1 MTHKVCKL
9 VELHERKLALPHL
22 LQGTSACYA
31 NAGVFVS
38 DSLSR
43 TLLVIIAVILGV
55 AALSLGQAVLMPL
68 AFAGVL
74 VILFQPFQR
83 LLNTSMP
90 TWLSPFLVT
99 FIVLALLALFWAIL
113 SYSVSVVAVEVP
125 DYSERFEA
133 RLQAGQAQLSRLG
146 ISLPEVGDEG
156 SSAQLAQGALSA
168 LGSVATSFSSTVLVV
183 TVLLFLLLEL
193 RPLRL
198 KLEQVM
204 DQTDRQKFAHALRQ
218 MTWKLSRYAW
228 VTVLISLVTGLLTT
242 LWCTLLG
249 IEFAFVWGVISFLLN
264 FVPTIGSIIAVVP
277 PTLFA
282 FAFGG
287 VGLGLAALL
296 GLGTMQFTTGN
307 FVAPKFIGEALQ
319 LSPLVV
325 LLAVVFWGWLWGIGG
340 AIIGVPLT
348 MAIVLVCQEFEGLR
362 NIAVLL
368 SQPKANEVP
377 MLEQAQSTQS
387 VPPAQKVQKASEK

>member
-1 MTHKVCKL
+1 M
-9 VELHERKLALPHL
+9 
-22 LQGTSACYA
+22 
-31 NAGVFVS
+31 S
-38 DSLSR
+38 DPLSR
-43 TLLVIIAVILGV
+43 ALLVIIAVILGV
-55 AALSLGQAVLMPL
+55 TALSLAQTILMPL

-74 VILFQPFQR
+74 VILFQPLQR
-83 LLNTSMP
+83 LLNRQLPS
-90 TWLSPFLVT
+90 WLSPFLVT
-99 FIVLALLALFWAIL
+99 FVVLTLLGLFWVIL

-125 DYSERFEA
+125 TYTESLEA
-133 RLQAGQAQLSRLG
+133 RLQGWQAQLSRFG
-146 ISLPEVGDEG
+146 VALPRTDGG
-156 SSAQLAQGALSA
+156 APSSQLAQGALSA

-193 RPLRL
+193 VPLRVKL
-198 KLEQVM
+198 KQVM
-204 DQTDRQKFAHALRQ
+204 GPVQRQKFSHALRQ

-249 IEFAFVWGVISFLLN
+249 LEFAFVWGVISFLLN

-287 VGLGLAALL
+287 PGLGLAALL
-296 GLGTMQFTTGN
+296 GLGIMQFTTGN

-348 MAIVLVCQEFEGLR
+348 MAIVLVCQEFESLR

-368 SQPKANEVP
+368 SQPKGSGDTTIV
-377 MLEQAQSTQS
+377 EQPQLTQT
-387 VPPAQKVQKASEK
+387 VQKTAEK

>member
-1 MTHKVCKL
+1 M
-9 VELHERKLALPHL
+9 
-22 LQGTSACYA
+22 
-31 NAGVFVS
+31 S

-43 TLLVIIAVILGV
+43 TLLVIITIILGV
-55 AALSLGQAVLMPL
+55 TALSLAQPILMPL

-74 VILFQPFQR
+74 VILFQPLQR
-83 LLNTSMP
+83 WLNKRMP

-99 FIVLALLALFWAIL
+99 LVVLTLLALFWAIL
-113 SYSVSVVAVEVP
+113 SYSVSVVAFEIP
-125 DYSERFEA
+125 DYTERLET
-133 RLQAGQAQLSRLG
+133 RVQTWQAQLSRLG
-146 ISLPEVGDEG
+146 VPFPQAGGEG
-156 SSAQLAQGALSA
+156 SSSQFAQGALSA

-193 RPLRL
+193 IPLRL

-204 DQTDRQKFAHALRQ
+204 GKVQRQKFAHALSQ

-348 MAIVLVCQEFEGLR
+348 MAIVLVCQEFESLR

-368 SQPKANEVP
+368 SQPRADEVAA
-377 MLEQAQSTQS
+377 LEQAQLAPQTA
-387 VPPAQKVQKASEK
+387 PKAAED

>member
-1 MTHKVCKL
+1 M
-9 VELHERKLALPHL
+9 
-22 LQGTSACYA
+22 S
-31 NAGVFVS
+31 N
-38 DSLSR
+38 SLNL
-43 TLLVIIAVILGV
+43 TLLVIIATILCV
-55 AALSLGQAVLMPL
+55 AALSLAQTVLMPL

-74 VILFQPFQR
+74 VILFQPLQR
-83 LLNTSMP
+83 WLNKRLA

-99 FIVLALLALFWAIL
+99 FVVLALLALFWAIL

-125 DYSERFEA
+125 DYTAQFEE
-133 RLQAGQAQLSRLG
+133 RLQAWQAQLTRFGVSV
-146 ISLPEVGDEG
+146 PEANES

-193 RPLRL
+193 APLRL

-204 DQTDRQKFAHALRQ
+204 GKVQRQKFAHALRQ

-242 LWCTLLG
+242 LWCMLLG

-264 FVPTIGSIIAVVP
+264 FVPTIGSIVAVVP

-287 VGLGLAALL
+287 VGLGLAALF

-348 MAIVLVCQEFEGLR
+348 MAIVLVCQEFDSLR

-368 SQPKANEVP
+368 SQPKTLESGEVSL
-377 MLEQAQSTQS
+377 LEPSSGQAI
-387 VPPAQKVQKASEK
+387 KAADD

>member
-1 MTHKVCKL
+1 M
-9 VELHERKLALPHL
+9 
-22 LQGTSACYA
+22 
-31 NAGVFVS
+31 S
-38 DSLSR
+38 DLSR
-43 TLLVIIAVILGV
+43 TLLVIIALVLGIT
-55 AALSLGQAVLMPL
+55 ALSLAQVIVMPL

-74 VILFQPFQR
+74 VILFQPLQR
-83 LLNTSMP
+83 FLNKRLP

-99 FIVLALLALFWAIL
+99 SVVLALLGLFWVIL

-125 DYSERFEA
+125 DYTA
-133 RLQAGQAQLSRLG
+133 RLESRLQLWETRLSRLG
-146 ISLPEVGDEG
+146 FSLPQVGEG
-156 SSAQLAQGALSA
+156 GTASLAQGALSA
-168 LGSVATSFSSTVLVV
+168 LGSVAASFTSTVLVI
-183 TVLLFLLLEL
+183 TILLFLLLEL
-193 RPLRL
+193 GPLRI

-204 DQTDRQKFAHALRQ
+204 RQAERQKFSHALKQ

-242 LWCTLLG
+242 LWCVLLG

-287 VGLGLAALL
+287 VGLGLATLL

-348 MAIVLVCQEFEGLR
+348 MAIVLVCQEFDSLR

-368 SQPKANEVP
+368 SQPKVIDDVAVI
-377 MLEQAQSTQS
+377 EQAQLSPSSQT
-387 VPPAQKVQKASEK
+387 VQKAAEE